1 MIQHFVQEQPQDS
14 FEQLPKLV
22 HVCCVERDNSRIP
35 RAMHNHENRAE
46 FVYIVE
52 GIGNHIIGNRQYETH
67 AGDLLIFNSGVPH
80 EERAAQESNLHYFTC
95 GITNLKLKGLEPN
108 FLTSEQIIPVIR
120 AGEYG
125 ERIQTLFTLLN
136 NEVFS
141 GDSMAG
147 ETARYLMIALLTL
160 VLRAVKESGKVHS
173 NVRMELGTR
182 IKQYVDQ
189 HYLDPVSMSDL
200 SEALGISQFYLSRV
214 FKERTGYSPMQ
225 YIINRRIGR
234 AQSLLISTDL
244 SVTKIAEQC
253 GYDNPNYFN
262 LLFKK
267 TIGMAPGAY
276 RKAVMGEGK
285 KHGGT
290 PDKE

>member
-1 MIQHFVQEQPQDS
+1 MIQHFVQEQPQES
-14 FEQLPKLV
+14 FEQLPSLV
-22 HVCCVERDNSRIP
+22 HVCCVERDSSRIP
-35 RAMHNHENRAE
+35 RAMHNHQDWAE

-52 GIGNHIIGNRQYETH
+52 GNGNHIIGNRQYETR
-67 AGDLLIFNSGVPH
+67 AGDLLIFNAGVPH
-80 EERAAQESNLHYFTC
+80 EERAARDSNLHYFTC
-95 GITNLKLKGLEPN
+95 GITGLKLKGLEPN
-108 FLTSEQIIPVIR
+108 FLTSEQIVPVVR
-120 AGEYG
+120 AGEYA
-125 ERIQTLFTLLN
+125 ERIQTVFELLN

-141 GDSMAG
+141 GDRVAG
-147 ETARYLMIALLTL
+147 ETARYLMITL
-160 VLRAVKESGKVHS
+160 VTLVVRAVRESGRVHS
-173 NVRMELGTR
+173 SVRMELGTR

-189 HYLDPVSMSDL
+189 HYMDSVSMSDL

-276 RKAVMGEGK
+276 RKAVLGENK
-285 KHGGT
+285 KRGNG
-290 PDKE
+290 DKKE

>member
-1 MIQHFVQEQPQDS
+1 MIQHFVHELPQDS
-14 FEQLPKLV
+14 FEELPHLV
-22 HVCCVERDNSRIP
+22 HVCCVERDNNHIP
-35 RAMHNHENRAE
+35 RAMHTHENRAE

-52 GIGNHIIGNRQYETH
+52 GNGNHIIGNQQYETH

-80 EERAAQESNLHYFTC
+80 EERAAKDASLHYFTC
-95 GITNLKLKGLEPN
+95 GISHLKLRGLEPN
-108 FLTSEQIIPVIR
+108 FLISEQIVPVVR
-120 AGEYG
+120 VGEYA
-125 ERIQTLFTLLN
+125 ERIQALFTLLN

-141 GDSMAG
+141 GEDMAG
-147 ETARYLMIALLTL
+147 ETARYLMIALVTL
-160 VLRAVKESGKVHS
+160 VLRAVKESGRTQS

-189 HYLDPVSMSDL
+189 HYLEPINMSGL

-214 FKERTGYSPMQ
+214 FKERTGFSPMQ

-267 TIGMAPGAY
+267 IIGMAPGAY

-285 KHGGT
+285 HLELH
-290 PDKE
+290 DE